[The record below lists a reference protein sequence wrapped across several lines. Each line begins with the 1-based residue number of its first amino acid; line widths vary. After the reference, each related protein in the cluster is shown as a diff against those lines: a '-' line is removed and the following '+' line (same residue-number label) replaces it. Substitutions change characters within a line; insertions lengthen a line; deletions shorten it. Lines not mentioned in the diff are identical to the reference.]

1 MRKRRRCSWRTNAS
15 ARRRRQLQVCAD
27 PPANSVWATK
37 SSRIDFTRQ
46 NHVSTRTKC
55 TPLAHVLRS
64 TPQRATCAS
73 VRPHSSSL
81 CSPYLSDTSPKGK
94 GIARELQRRAKLLF
108 PLSITTTIPAR
119 QQLSA
124 HASSALRVTR
134 VLLSL
139 FGRPRIPRSFSIQ
152 RSSTA
157 LRRRSA
163 ASTPS
168 TIVVHKTHTVL
179 GAECV
184 AVPPHCWTSEVIR
197 MHRLQHLLAPSMIWQ
212 NAPHFQSVG

>member
-81 CSPYLSDTSPKGK
+81 CSPYLSDTSPEGK
-94 GIARELQRRAKLLF
+94 GIARKLQRRAKLLF

-124 HASSALRVTR
+124 HASPALRVTR

-139 FGRPRIPRSFSIQ
+139 FGRPRIPRSFLFNAAQ
-152 RSSTA
+152 QPFVGVA
-157 LRRRSA
+157 LLQPLLPSLYTRHTPSWERSA
-163 ASTPS
+163 SPS
-168 TIVVHKTHTVL
+168 LPI
-179 GAECV
+179 
-184 AVPPHCWTSEVIR
+184 CWTSEGD
-197 MHRLQHLLAPSMIWQ
+197 S
-212 NAPHFQSVG
+212 NAPTATSTCTSR